1 MTKKFRIWDKE
12 LAIYTEHAELR
23 NGILEDI
30 LLHPKGGFLLIRDN
44 GLTKVLD
51 EDRFVLEQFTGLLDA
66 TGREI
71 YEGDIVE
78 YEPNKPINR
87 IGQIEWSNYYNGWS
101 IRDKECYPV
110 SDFGVYSLASP
121 FLSFNHVRVVGH
133 IHENNT

>member
-1 MTKKFRIWDKE
+1 MTKKFRIWDNNQNK
-12 LAIYTEHAELR
+12 YRDSSGELR
-23 NGILEDI
+23 LSRTFETFCLGLHFQRESLDDGPWVSDLEI
-30 LLHPKGGFLLIRDN
+30 
-44 GLTKVLD
+44 
-51 EDRFVLEQFTGLLDA
+51 EQFTGLLDA

-78 YEPNKPINR
+78 YEPNKPIHR

-121 FLSFNHVRVVGH
+121 FLSFNYVRVVSN
-133 IHENNT
+133 IHKNNT